1 MARSR
6 NPEPCGSYSGDYY
19 LPLVWSTAVYQP
31 QAQFCVNTLFP
42 PPPPTSLS
50 SSFSLSLSLSLL
62 LFTSL
67 LSLPLHW
74 LLCAHVASKHTLHNV
89 VASTTLS
96 CGWNNCLLP
105 LTCPKHFIILINISG
120 AMQYLHP
127 TYKVNRTTQYLL
139 PNSILSYNSTQSEQS
154 NIMFTVIIMYQLLSN
169 DVLSILQELHNIY
182 NYAQVNP

>member
-31 QAQFCVNTLFP
+31 QAQFCVNTLFLLSLS

-50 SSFSLSLSLSLL
+50 SSLSLSLSLL
-62 LFTSL
+62 LFSSL

-105 LTCPKHFIILINISG
+105 LQQNYMSQAFHNTHQHFRSYAIPAPYIQGEQNYTIFTTK
-120 AMQYLHP
+120 QYPVL
-127 TYKVNRTTQYLL
+127 
-139 PNSILSYNSTQSEQS
+139 
-154 NIMFTVIIMYQLLSN
+154 QL
-169 DVLSILQELHNIY
+169 Y
-182 NYAQVNP
+182 TK